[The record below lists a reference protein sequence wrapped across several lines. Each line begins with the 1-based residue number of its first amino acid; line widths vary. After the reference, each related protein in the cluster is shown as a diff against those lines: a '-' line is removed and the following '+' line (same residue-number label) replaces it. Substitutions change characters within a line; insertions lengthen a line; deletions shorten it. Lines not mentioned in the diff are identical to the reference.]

1 MPAIPRTDIVS
12 GSSYNAIYN
21 TGKADLANLESML
34 AKSPPK
40 GRTHV
45 DVNPILNKLQ
55 QNGISVT
62 KLDGIRALSPADQ
75 VTKTNALLREIR
87 IYTDQMDNIVNKDIG
102 AFKQELSNS
111 MSASGSFA
119 GSAKLKGFGSISQ
132 TQADEETLRRVNQ
145 TATEAPVVKE
155 VSHSA
160 APVQTQASQ
169 TVAPVSQEAQAMQQQ
184 AYYPMQPQQMYYP
197 QQNPAYRQYGMIPY
211 GVGAVGVGGAG
222 LAGYQYLSA
231 PVQQAAQLSQAP
243 VQNAMSYTQP
253 AVQNMYNPNYGR

>member
-1 MPAIPRTDIVS
+1 MTAT
-12 GSSYNAIYN
+12 N
-21 TGKADLANLESML
+21 TLLKEIKRLTGEFDASV
-34 AKSPPK
+34 KS
-40 GRTHV
+40 
-45 DVNPILNKLQ
+45 
-55 QNGISVT
+55 
-62 KLDGIRALSPADQ
+62 
-75 VTKTNALLREIR
+75 
-87 IYTDQMDNIVNKDIG
+87 DIG
-102 AFKQELSNS
+102 VFKKDLSNS

-169 TVAPVSQEAQAMQQQ
+169 TAAPVAQESQLAQQQ
-184 AYYPMQPQQMYYP
+184 AYYPYPQQPMYYP
-197 QQNPAYRQYGMIPY
+197 QQNQGYRQYGMIPY

-222 LAGYQYLSA
+222 LAGYQYLNA